1 MLQRIRRMATSS
13 SKNFEPDVAE
23 YIEEAFERCGI
34 ELRTGYDLKSAT
46 RSLNIMLAEWA
57 NRGLN
62 QWTVIEKTVD
72 MVASTSTYNIDSTNS
87 TAPIDVL
94 DVFIRETTGSETID
108 IPLSRLSRAEYSHV
122 TNKSTT
128 GKPNQY
134 FVNKQL
140 SPTVT
145 VYPVPDLSSKYTLHM
160 NVLTR
165 MDDADSATNTMDLP
179 FRFYPCLTAGL
190 AYYMSMKRAPQLT
203 GQLKAIYEEE
213 FDRALSTDEERSS
226 FHISPNLRSYNNA

>member
-1 MLQRIRRMATSS
+1 MATSS

-62 QWTVIEKTVD
+62 QWTIAQKSVA
-72 MVASTSTYNIDSTNS
+72 MVKDTATYNIDSTNA

-94 DVFIRETTGSETID
+94 DVFIRETEGSDTTD
-108 IPLSRLSRAEYSHV
+108 IPMTRLSRAEYSHI
-122 TNKSTT
+122 TTKTST
-128 GKPNQY
+128 GKPNQ
-134 FVNKQL
+134 FFINKQL
-140 SPTVT
+140 TPNITVWPTPDVSSTYT
-145 VYPVPDLSSKYTLHM
+145 VFM

-165 MDDADSATNTMDLP
+165 MDDADAATNTLEIP

-190 AYYMSMKRAPQLT
+190 AYYLSMKRNPQLT
-203 GQLKAIYEEE
+203 AQLKAIYDEE
-213 FDRALSTDEERSS
+213 FDRALSQDEDRASYKV
-226 FHISPNLRSYNNA
+226 SPDLRSYNNI

>member
-1 MLQRIRRMATSS
+1 MATSS

-72 MVASTSTYNIDSTNS
+72 MVASTPTYNIDSTNS

-134 FVNKQL
+134 FVNKLL

>member
-1 MLQRIRRMATSS
+1 
-13 SKNFEPDVAE
+13 
-23 YIEEAFERCGI
+23 
-34 ELRTGYDLKSAT
+34 
-46 RSLNIMLAEWA
+46 MLAEWA

>member
-1 MLQRIRRMATSS
+1 MATSS

-34 ELRTGYDLKSAT
+34 ELRTGYDPKSAT

-62 QWTVIEKTVD
+62 QWTVTEKTIA

-94 DVFIRETTGSETID
+94 DVFIRETSGSETTD

-134 FVNKQL
+134 FVDKQL

-145 VYPVPDLSSKYTLHM
+145 VYPVPDLSSTYTLHM

-213 FDRALSTDEERSS
+213 FNRALSQDEERSS